1 MNLIKERKKINR
13 LLADR
18 QSAINQFKFEKA
30 GLIKTERT
38 LSSQTEAHAIIQQ
51 VAQTIQQQA
60 HERIEGVVT
69 KCLEAVF
76 GNKYGFRIDFRRKR
90 GRTEANLILLKDGHE
105 IEDALN
111 ADSGGVVEVAAFAL
125 RLASIVLAKP
135 ALEKIMIMDEP
146 FRNLDLRNRESVRTL
161 LEELALDFKI
171 QFIIVTHENAFQT
184 GKVIR
189 I

>member
-1 MNLIKERKKINR
+1 MNLNEERKKVNHLI
-13 LLADR
+13 ADR
-18 QSAINQFKFEKA
+18 KTAIKRFKLEKA
-30 GLIKTERT
+30 ALAEIQMK
-38 LSSQTEAHAIIQQ
+38 LLSQTEAHAIIQQ
-51 VAQTIQQQA
+51 VAQTVQQQA
-60 HERIEGVVT
+60 HERIEGVVS

-90 GRTEANLILLKDGHE
+90 GRTEAELILLKDGHE

-111 ADSGGVVEVAAFAL
+111 ADSGGVVDVAAFAL
-125 RLASIVLAKP
+125 RLACIVLAKP
-135 ALEKIMIMDEP
+135 TLEKVMIMDEP
-146 FRNLDLRNRESVRTL
+146 FRNLDLQNRIYVRQL

>member
-1 MNLIKERKKINR
+1 MNLTKERKVVNS

-18 QSAINQFKFEKA
+18 KSAMKRFKLEKA
-30 GLIKTERT
+30 ALIAAEIKLTN
-38 LSSQTEAHAIIQQ
+38 QIVAHQIIQQ

-60 HERIEGVVT
+60 HERIEGVVS

-76 GNKYGFRIDFRRKR
+76 GNAYGFKIDFRRKR
-90 GRTEANLILLKDGHE
+90 NRTEAELILLKDGHE
-105 IEDALN
+105 IEDAMN
-111 ADSGGVVEVAAFAL
+111 ADSGGVVDVAAFAL
-125 RLASIVLAKP
+125 RLACIVLSKP
-135 ALEKIMIMDEP
+135 KLEKILIMDEP
-146 FRNLDLRNRESVRTL
+146 FRNLDIQKRENVRQL

>member
-1 MNLIKERKKINR
+1 MNLTKERKRVNGLI
-13 LLADR
+13 ADR
-18 QSAINQFKFEKA
+18 KAAIKRYKLEKVA
-30 GLIKTERT
+30 LKAIEQE
-38 LSSQTEAHAIIQQ
+38 LVSQTEAHTIIQQ

-69 KCLEAVF
+69 KCIEAVF

-90 GRTEANLILLKDGHE
+90 GRTEAHLILLKDGHE
-105 IEDALN
+105 IEDAMN
-111 ADSGGVVEVAAFAL
+111 ADSGGVVDIAAFAL
-125 RLASIVLAKP
+125 RLACIVLSKP
-135 ALEKIMIMDEP
+135 PLEKIIIMDEP
-146 FRNLDLRNRESVRTL
+146 FRNLDQQNRENVRML